1 MIELNMKI
9 RKFVCLFVFSFAS
22 FIASSHAFSAPVKV
36 NFETNYGNFVIELYP
51 DKAPKTV
58 ANFMQYVHESFYQG
72 TIFHRTIQNF
82 MIQGG
87 GFTKDMKEKTTHSP
101 IVNESRNGLTNDIG
115 TIAMA
120 RTDDPNSATSQF
132 FINVA
137 NNIPLNYQGEDDDSI
152 GYCVF
157 GKVIS
162 GMNVVEKISKLPTH
176 NVGPFADVPAKQVLI
191 QKVSLQKD

>member
-1 MIELNMKI
+1 MNIKKIITLFSLLLSFCLPELAQ
-9 RKFVCLFVFSFAS
+9 SE
-22 FIASSHAFSAPVKV
+22 PVKV
-36 NFETNYGNFVIELYP
+36 NFETNHGNFVVELYP

-58 ANFMQYVHESFYQG
+58 ANFLLYVRENFYQG
-72 TIFHRTIQNF
+72 TTFHRTIQNF

-87 GFTKDMKEKTTHSP
+87 GFTAEMKEKTTHKP
-101 IVNESRNGLTNDIG
+101 IINESRNGLSNDIG

-137 NNIPLNYQGEDDDSI
+137 NNIPLNYQGDDDESI

-162 GMNVVEKISKLPTH
+162 GMTVVDKISKLPTK
-176 NVGPFADVPAKQVLI
+176 NVGPFADVPVKPVII
-191 QKVSLQKD
+191 QKVSLQ

>member
-1 MIELNMKI
+1 MNIKKLI
-9 RKFVCLFVFSFAS
+9 VVFGLALSSFCISGFAYS
-22 FIASSHAFSAPVKV
+22 EPVKV
-36 NFETNYGNFVIELYP
+36 NFETNYGNFALELYP

-58 ANFMQYVHESFYQG
+58 ANFLQYVRENFYQG
-72 TIFHRTIQNF
+72 TTFHRTIQNF

-87 GFTKDMKEKTTHSP
+87 GFTADMKEKTTHKP
-101 IVNESRNGLTNDIG
+101 IINESRNGLTNEVG

-137 NNIPLNYQGEDDDSI
+137 NNIPLNYQGEDDESI

-162 GMNVVEKISKLPTH
+162 GMNVVDKISKLPTK
-176 NVGPFADVPAKQVLI
+176 NVGPFADVPAKPVII
-191 QKVSLQKD
+191 QKVSLQ